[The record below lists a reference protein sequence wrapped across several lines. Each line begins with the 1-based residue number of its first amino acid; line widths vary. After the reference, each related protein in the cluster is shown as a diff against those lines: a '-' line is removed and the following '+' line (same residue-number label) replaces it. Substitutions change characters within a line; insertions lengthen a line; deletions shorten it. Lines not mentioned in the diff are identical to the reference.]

1 MRRKFHS
8 LVAVVVVAIAVCSL
22 IIGLLGCSPRTSVS
36 APVSPASDTPLPT
49 SGSQSSGAMLPHSA
63 DITLQVTQQA
73 PTLVP
78 ESTLPFL
85 KHCSSECLL
94 IKLPLTGTYKPALLD
109 LKSGHLALLPIPDDY
124 ELLPLE
130 KALSNDYLLLYSKQ
144 AEQPGFALYDLNTG
158 KITANISQSPVTDC
172 DFDALFKKLAQE
184 TANDLIPKGLGAAA
198 LRGGYQESL
207 KRAWL
212 GPEGNQLYF
221 VDTGSDGFS
230 HLNVYELET
239 EQRTQL
245 ENEAL
250 FVESLLPSPDGSML
264 LLRKGVNPAFSSPTL
279 NRFYL
284 FGKQL
289 ELTTIRLPV
298 IPANAYWAAR
308 WDAAGSLLFESYDT
322 LRLQYTR
329 LLRYLPGEERF
340 ETVWDHPYH
349 SWLDIGDNLAFVYL
363 GQDKTVLTL
372 VQSTSALNEYFN
384 SQCPMLIKGKNSF
397 LLHLNCVNQGQ
408 NEIWTLNA
416 EKELMRS
423 DQLPADDPQK
433 GPQEWILNTET
444 KDEKTILHLR
454 NNATGKEHRFETVH
468 LRQTFWSPS
477 ARFLVFLSQ
486 NGLWLVDLETASLQN
501 VFNDLAYD
509 YAKLEALWLSK
520 P

>member
-1 MRRKFHS
+1 VRKKLQS
-8 LVAVVVVAIAVCSL
+8 LAATAIAVCSL
-22 IIGLLGCSPRTSVS
+22 SIGLLGCSPGTSASVLVSPGSDTS
-36 APVSPASDTPLPT
+36 APLSSSQPSATTLPQPAS
-49 SGSQSSGAMLPHSA
+49 
-63 DITLQVTQQA
+63 ITLQATQQA
-73 PTLVP
+73 PPLVQEP
-78 ESTLPFL
+78 ALPFL

-94 IKLPLTGTYKPALLD
+94 IKLPLSGTYKPALLD
-109 LKSGHLALLPIPDDY
+109 LKSGHLALLPIPDSY
-124 ELLPLE
+124 SLLSLE
-130 KALSNDYLLLYSKQ
+130 KALSQKYLLLYSQ
-144 AEQPGFALYDLNTG
+144 QTMQPGFALYDLHKG
-158 KITANISQSPVTDC
+158 RITVEISQSPLTDC

-212 GPEGNQLYF
+212 GPEGNRFYF

-284 FGKQL
+284 LGKQL

-308 WDAAGSLLFESYDT
+308 WDAAGNLLFESYDT

-372 VQSTSALNEYFN
+372 VQSTSALNEYYIN
-384 SQCPMLIKGKNSF
+384 GQCPVLIKGKNSF

-416 EKELMRS
+416 EKELLRS

-454 NNATGKEHRFETVH
+454 NNATGKEHCFETVH
-468 LRQTFWSPS
+468 LRQTF
-477 ARFLVFLSQ
+477 
-486 NGLWLVDLETASLQN
+486 
-501 VFNDLAYD
+501 
-509 YAKLEALWLSK
+509 
-520 P
+520 